1 MLEAIP
7 ADEVDLDGRALA
19 VRYKAQPDRPD
30 LLVVDI
36 TAHSAEGTPTYVRR
50 AETILIAVREP
61 MSADAMR
68 ARVEGEA
75 ERRHIGR
82 VAWIR
87 EA

>member
-1 MLEAIP
+1 MLDAIR

-19 VRYKAQPDRPD
+19 VRYREQQDRPD

-36 TAHSAEGTPTYVRR
+36 TAHSAEGEEDYVRR
-50 AETILIAVREP
+50 AEVVLITVREA
-61 MSADAMR
+61 MSADAMH
-68 ARVEGEA
+68 ARVEGEC
-75 ERRHIGR
+75 ERRRIGR

>member
-75 ERRHIGR
+75 VRRRIDR